1 MKRYVSLINIGG
13 DYCGMGLADSY
24 PDFDYEDSCGQ
35 SRASNDEWVVAGAAA
50 ARIEALERENARLRD
65 ALIEVADT
73 LEFQYRG
80 VNPPMDRWLH
90 DPKSAILR
98 AKEALA

>member
-50 ARIEALERENARLRD
+50 ARIEALERENARLL
-65 ALIEVADT
+65 AVADT
-73 LEFQYRG
+73 LWAKLVGTTITLSPDEIELLSEYRI
-80 VNPPMDRWLH
+80 V
-90 DPKSAILR
+90 
-98 AKEALA
+98 KETA